1 MPLKELLEN
10 IQTNLT
16 LNIDLLYSK
25 AITLIPKDK
34 EHDLGIYKE
43 KLKGQIETYLKL
55 VVKNIVFQINHNF
68 EWSKYLNEAIS
79 DE

>member
-16 LNIDLLYSK
+16 LNIDSLYSK
-25 AITLIPKDK
+25 AITLIPKDIV
-34 EHDLGIYKE
+34 HDLGIYKE

-55 VVKNIVFQINHNF
+55 VVKNIIFQINHNF
-68 EWSKYLNEAIS
+68 EWSKSLNEAIK
-79 DE
+79 D

>member
-16 LNIDLLYSK
+16 LNIDSLYIK
-25 AITLIPKDK
+25 AITLIPKDI

-55 VVKNIVFQINHNF
+55 VVKNIIFQINHNF
-68 EWSKYLNEAIS
+68 EWSKSLNEAIK
-79 DE
+79 D